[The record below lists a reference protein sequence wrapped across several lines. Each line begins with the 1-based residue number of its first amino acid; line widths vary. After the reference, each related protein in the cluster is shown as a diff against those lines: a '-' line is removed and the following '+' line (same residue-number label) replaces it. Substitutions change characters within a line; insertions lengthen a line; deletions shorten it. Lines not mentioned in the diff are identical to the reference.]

1 MAVSSGLRSVLDAS
15 TREGTVPR
23 ETLNVSACTFAAGQH
38 TITTREGTLVRAS
51 SSCEHR
57 AMATVTARQAGRP
70 SRLPWALWASSF
82 ALFVSGSVLV
92 AINGDPILG
101 NLGLGT
107 IFASMGFSG
116 ALIASRQPENP
127 IGWVLIGS
135 TLVIAL
141 AFVTEGYSQYATE
154 GRSTPL
160 PGSMWA
166 AWMSS
171 WAWGAAIGPIIT
183 LLFLLFPD
191 GQLPSPRWRPVAVAS
206 VAVTA
211 VIVLFGA
218 VNPQAE
224 LGVPGRNP
232 IGIDALGP
240 VAEGIIGSGFL
251 VLVVLGVLSAA
262 SLFVRF
268 RRASGEERQQIKWLA
283 FSATLVATWITL
295 SVIGEGLQ
303 VEFLRD
309 SAFME
314 AFSALAILS
323 IPVAVGIAMLKYR
336 LYEIDVVIRKTVVV
350 AVLAAFITI
359 VYVGVVVGVGAFV
372 AGTATEGP
380 LPIIAAVVI
389 AVAFQPVRARA
400 NRIANR
406 FVLGERATPYQVLS
420 AFSERLAGAYAGDD
434 LLTRM
439 ATLIGQGSGVRRA
452 VVWLRIGE
460 EVLPAA
466 SWPPDDLGG
475 SSVPVEEPRRL
486 VDGGLP
492 ELGGSRALD
501 VRHEGE
507 LLGAISVEERPGEP
521 LSHEAEQLLEHLASQ
536 AGLVL
541 RNARLTEEL
550 RARLVE
556 LQASRKRIVAAQ
568 DEERRRLERNLHD
581 GAQQQLVALAVK
593 QRLVGTLLTRDPEKA
608 AALVEDLQRDTGEA
622 LDNLRDLARGIYPP
636 LLADKGLVS
645 ALESQAGKAA
655 VRTRVEAH
663 EVGRYAQEAEAAVY
677 FCCLEALQNVAKY
690 AHADGVV
697 ISLHGT
703 GEALVF
709 AVADDGEGFD
719 LALAPRGAG
728 QTNMADRLAA
738 LGGELEVRSRPGAGT
753 TVIGTIPVNAA

>member
-1 MAVSSGLRSVLDAS
+1 M
-15 TREGTVPR
+15 
-23 ETLNVSACTFAAGQH
+23 
-38 TITTREGTLVRAS
+38 
-51 SSCEHR
+51 
-57 AMATVTARQAGRP
+57 
-70 SRLPWALWASSF
+70 
-82 ALFVSGSVLV
+82 
-92 AINGDPILG
+92 
-101 NLGLGT
+101 
-107 IFASMGFSG
+107 
-116 ALIASRQPENP
+116 
-127 IGWVLIGS
+127 
-135 TLVIAL
+135 
-141 AFVTEGYSQYATE
+141 
-154 GRSTPL
+154 
-160 PGSMWA
+160 
-166 AWMSS
+166 
-171 WAWGAAIGPIIT
+171 
-183 LLFLLFPD
+183 
-191 GQLPSPRWRPVAVAS
+191 
-206 VAVTA
+206 
-211 VIVLFGA
+211 
-218 VNPQAE
+218 
-224 LGVPGRNP
+224 
-232 IGIDALGP
+232 
-240 VAEGIIGSGFL
+240 
-251 VLVVLGVLSAA
+251 
-262 SLFVRF
+262 
-268 RRASGEERQQIKWLA
+268 
-283 FSATLVATWITL
+283 
-295 SVIGEGLQ
+295 
-303 VEFLRD
+303 
-309 SAFME
+309 
-314 AFSALAILS
+314 
-323 IPVAVGIAMLKYR
+323 
-336 LYEIDVVIRKTVVV
+336 IRKTVVV

-420 AFSERLAGAYAGDD
+420 AFSERLAGAYASDD

-475 SSVPVEEPRRL
+475 SSAPVEEPRRL

-636 LLADKGLVS
+636 LLADKGS

-655 VRTRVEAH
+655 VPDARRGARGRPVRAGGRGRRLLLLPRGSPERR
-663 EVGRYAQEAEAAVY
+663 EVCPRGWRRDFAPWHRRGAGVRGGRRRRRFRPGSRASWSR
-677 FCCLEALQNVAKY
+677 
-690 AHADGVV
+690 ADE
-697 ISLHGT
+697 HGRPP
-703 GEALVF
+703 GRPRRRAR
-709 AVADDGEGFD
+709 G
-719 LALAPRGAG
+719 ALAPRGRHDG
-728 QTNMADRLAA
+728 DRA
-738 LGGELEVRSRPGAGT
+738 RSRGDG
-753 TVIGTIPVNAA
+753 

>member
-1 MAVSSGLRSVLDAS
+1 MA
-15 TREGTVPR
+15 
-23 ETLNVSACTFAAGQH
+23 
-38 TITTREGTLVRAS
+38 
-51 SSCEHR
+51 
-57 AMATVTARQAGRP
+57 ARQAGRA
-70 SRLPWALWASSF
+70 SRLPWALWVLSL
-82 ALFVSGSVLV
+82 ALAVPGCVFVAL
-92 AINGDPILG
+92 NGNSILE
-101 NLGLGT
+101 NVSLGI
-107 IFASMGFSG
+107 IFSSMGFTG

-127 IGWVLIGS
+127 IGWILIGS
-135 TLVIAL
+135 TVVIAL
-141 AFVTEGYSQYATE
+141 AFVTGEYSLYASE
-154 GRSTPL
+154 GRATSL
-160 PGSMWA
+160 PGSIWA
-166 AWMSS
+166 AWVGS
-171 WAWGAAIGPIIT
+171 WGWVAGLGPIMT

-191 GQLPSPRWRPVAVAS
+191 GRPPSPRWRPVAVAS
-206 VAVTA
+206 VVAVA
-211 VIVLFGA
+211 LIVLFGA
-218 VNPQAE
+218 VDPQAE
-224 LGVPGRNP
+224 LGIPGRNP
-232 IGIDALGP
+232 IGIDAFGP
-240 VAEGIIGSGFL
+240 VAEGIVGFGFL
-251 VLVVLGVLSAA
+251 VLVVLGALSAA

-268 RRASGEERQQIKWLA
+268 RRASGEERQQIKWLGL
-283 FSATLVATWITL
+283 SATLFVTWIAL
-295 SVIGEGLQ
+295 SSIGEALGI
-303 VEFLRD
+303 EFLRD
-309 SAFME
+309 SEFMGV
-314 AFSALAILS
+314 FSALAILS
-323 IPVAVGIAMLKYR
+323 IPVAVGIAMLRYR
-336 LYEIDVVIRKTVVV
+336 LYEVDVVIRKTVVV

-359 VYVGVVVGVGAFV
+359 VYVGVVVGIGALV

-380 LPIIAAVVI
+380 LPIIAAGVI

-406 FVLGERATPYQVLS
+406 LVLGERATPYQVLS
-420 AFSERLAGAYAGDD
+420 AFSERLAGAYASED

-439 ATLIGQGSGVRRA
+439 ATIIGQGTGVRRA

-460 EVLPAA
+460 EVRPAA
-466 SWPPDDLGG
+466 SWSPEDLGG
-475 SSVPVEEPRRL
+475 SSAPADEPRPL

-556 LQASRKRIVAAQ
+556 LQASRQRIVAAQ

-593 QRLVGTLLTRDPEKA
+593 QRLVGMLVTRDPEKA
-608 AALVEDLQRDTGEA
+608 AALIEELQRDTGDA

-636 LLADKGLVS
+636 LLADKGLVA

-655 VRTRVEAH
+655 VPTRVEAH
-663 EVGRYAQEAEAAVY
+663 GIGRYAQEAEAAVY

-690 AHADGVV
+690 ARADGVV
-697 ISLHGT
+697 ISLRGT
-703 GEALVF
+703 GEVLVF
-709 AVADDGEGFD
+709 EVADDGKGFD
-719 LALAPRGAG
+719 PALAPRGAG

-753 TVIGTIPVNAA
+753 TVIGTIPRVGATSGDRAG